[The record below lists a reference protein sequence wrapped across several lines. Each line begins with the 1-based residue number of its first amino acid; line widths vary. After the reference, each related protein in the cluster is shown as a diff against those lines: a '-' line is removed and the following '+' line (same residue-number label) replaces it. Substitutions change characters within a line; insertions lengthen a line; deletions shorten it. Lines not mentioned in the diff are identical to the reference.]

1 MVEHLDTS
9 NEGKGEVVSVHTVQT
24 HATMEVQF
32 YMFLKVILHGGEGHL
47 PALGT
52 IPKGKELLFSIV
64 QMAG

>member
-1 MVEHLDTS
+1 
-9 NEGKGEVVSVHTVQT
+9 
-24 HATMEVQF
+24 MEVQF